1 MINFIWPRNTMVA
14 TSTRCERSTMRA
26 RNKKLKVTKAINHGT
41 TAPAAPK
48 SCVTIFTFISWPHE
62 LLQMYI
68 PRWMVSYGS
77 YRGWIELQLIVKF
90 NQELSRAFESFFN
103 YLATVSELK
112 KLLQVNCFENT
123 KKKSLAIN
131 FITQRVIIALQLSSL
146 SLCVVVVKKLSS
158 GKSLSPA

>member
-77 YRGWIELQLIVKF
+77 YRGWIELALIVKF

-123 KKKSLAIN
+123 KKKVPRDKLHYSTRDYCIAAI
-131 FITQRVIIALQLSSL
+131 VIVIV
-146 SLCVVVVKKLSS
+146 CRC
-158 GKSLSPA
+158 G